1 MYMYATNGPRKNEP
15 VRELLIF
22 QYPTFT
28 DEHSNLFG

>member
-28 DEHSNLFG
+28 DQHSDLFG